1 MQRLIAS
8 TAASLVVGFAASSQA
23 ATFTVDTFTDAS
35 DADPGDG
42 VCLTSFGR
50 CALRA
55 AVQEADARPGH
66 DRIVLGRGTYR
77 LGLGALPVRS
87 DVDIVGAGSGV
98 TFIEAGTS
106 SRVLSID
113 YDEVLVCGTDE
124 VDRYDLFGNLRG
136 QLVPASH
143 GVSQATNVTRTP
155 TRNELLVSGVASGV
169 HRYDARTG
177 ALLGTI
183 VASNS
188 GSFVDASS
196 GFDGQSEILY
206 VAQGGSLGGLYRY
219 DFETGALLGSSQGG
233 GLSEASALLAY
244 SGFAVASFE
253 TDAVLGFDE
262 DGQYERVAAAGG
274 GLSGPTDVIRGHQ
287 GLLVASYY
295 SNEILAYDY
304 QGAPLGAFV
313 SAGSGGLDGPAGM
326 FITPN
331 DELLVLSWHNNR
343 ILRYDADTGAF
354 LGVFLDGVTAGIPRI
369 RCVTSVPGL
378 GDGQTVRIDRVTVR
392 GGRQN
397 VDYGTAGGIYI
408 DPGVVVDITDT
419 VVTDH
424 EARTFGAAIRN
435 HGTLSLVRSTVSHS
449 RITQTQTGGGIT
461 ASGGGIM
468 NGGTLLLD
476 RCTIHGNQATRGA
489 GLANI
494 GGDAT
499 IVNSTISGNR
509 AITRGGGILN
519 IAGST
524 NPGGL
529 WMSYSTVANNEA
541 NTAAASFGGEA
552 QTGGGIHNVGNMA
565 IANSIVADNDDHRQP
580 LDTDYSPD
588 CAATA
593 RIDSY
598 GGNVIGVVTHD
609 CDIDDISYV
618 GTPRDDVGSASAP
631 LDAEL
636 GSLAWNAGATMTHA
650 IAATSP
656 AVDNMVATSAFRC
669 PGPDQRGFTRRAS
682 RLERC
687 DAGAYD
693 TGARPVFDPLPPF
706 PLPIPGLP
714 PPWNTP
720 IDP

>member
-1 MQRLIAS
+1 MYRPITS
-8 TAASLVVGFAASSQA
+8 TAALLVVGLAPAAHA

-35 DADPGDG
+35 DANPGDG

-55 AVQEADARPGH
+55 AVQEADARPGY
-66 DRIVLGRGTYR
+66 DRIVLGHGTYR

-87 DVDIVGAGSGV
+87 DVDIVGSGSGV

-136 QLVPASH
+136 QLVHASH

-155 TRNELLVSGVASGV
+155 TRNELLVSGLSSGV

-177 ALLGTI
+177 AFLGTP
-183 VASNS
+183 VPSN
-188 GSFVDASS
+188 GGGYVDASS
-196 GFDGQSEILY
+196 GFVGQTEVLY
-206 VAQGGSLGGLYRY
+206 VAQSGFLGGLFRY
-219 DFETGALLGSSQGG
+219 DFNTGALLGSSQGG

-244 SGFAVASFE
+244 SGFGVASFD
-253 TDAVLGFDE
+253 TDAVLGFGE
-262 DGQYERVAAAGG
+262 DGQFERVLAAGG
-274 GLSGPTDVIRGHQ
+274 GLSGPTDAIRGHQ
-287 GLLVASYY
+287 GFLVASWY

-304 QGAPLGAFV
+304 QGTPQGAFV
-313 SAGSGGLDGPAGM
+313 SAGSGGLDGPVGM
-326 FITPN
+326 VITPT
-331 DELLVLSWHNNR
+331 DELLVVSWNNNR
-343 ILRYDADTGAF
+343 ILRYDIDTGAF
-354 LGVFLDGVTAGIPRI
+354 LGVFLDGAAAGIPRI
-369 RCVTSVPGL
+369 RCVASVPGL
-378 GDGQTVRIDRVTVR
+378 GDGQTVRIERVTVR

-408 DPGVVVDITDT
+408 DPGVVVDIADT

-424 EARTFGAAIRN
+424 EARTLGAAIRN
-435 HGTLSLVRSTVSHS
+435 HGNLSLLRSTVSHS

-468 NGGTLLLD
+468 NAGTLLLD
-476 RCTIHGNQATRGA
+476 RSTIHDNEATRGA
-489 GLANI
+489 GLANL

-499 IVNSTISGNR
+499 IVNCTISGNR

-519 IAGST
+519 IAGGANT
-524 NPGGL
+524 GGL
-529 WMSYSTVANNEA
+529 RISYSTIANNEA
-541 NTAAASFGGEA
+541 NTAVASFGGEA
-552 QTGGGIHNVGNMA
+552 QTGGGIHNVGEMA
-565 IANSIVADNDDHRQP
+565 IANAIVADNDDHRRSFEAS
-580 LDTDYSPD
+580 YSPD
-588 CAATA
+588 CAGPN

-598 GGNVIGVVTHD
+598 GGNVIGVVTRD
-609 CDIDDISYV
+609 CDIDDVSYV

-636 GSLAWNAGATMTHA
+636 GLLAWNAGATMTHA
-650 IAATSP
+650 IAVTSP
-656 AVDNMVATSAFRC
+656 AVDNMVPTSMFRC
-669 PGPDQRGFTRRAS
+669 PGPDQRGFTRRTS

-706 PLPIPGLP
+706 PIPIPGI